1 VYKVTV
7 YILLSIIT
15 LLSCKTNIYDDIKN
29 VQNNKLTYNDT
40 ISFDINITTINKAY
54 NVYINIENTDNYKYS
69 NLFLFVYITSPNN
82 NTIIDTIDIFMADY
96 NGKWVGKSEGENYF
110 GNYLFKQ
117 AVVFPKKGIYKTSIV
132 QGMRDDTL
140 KGISKIGL
148 SVKEL

>member
-1 VYKVTV
+1 MYKVTV

>member
-1 VYKVTV
+1 MYKVTV

-15 LLSCKTNIYDDIKN
+15 LLSCKTNVYDDIKN